1 MVYRDFTD
9 DDGVQW
15 QAWEARPLL
24 VDRRL
29 LKDRRV
35 AARDTPERRT
45 TSVPRFLA
53 GSDLR
58 RGWLVF
64 RSALDRRRRSAIPE
78 QWEELTD
85 EGLRAVLRATSAT
98 GPTSRSIR

>member
-9 DDGVQW
+9 DDGVKW

-29 LKDRRV
+29 LRDRR
-35 AARDTPERRT
+35 ALERDTPERRT
-45 TSVPRFLA
+45 TNVPRFLS
-53 GSDLR
+53 GTDLR

-64 RSALDRRRRSAIPE
+64 RSAPDRRRRSAIPE

-85 EGLRAVLRATSAT
+85 EGLRAVLRTTDAT
-98 GPTSRSIR
+98 GPTRQSFA